1 MKFKLTRQERGW
13 ILYDVGNSAF
23 TLLISTIMPIYFN
36 ALAEGAGL
44 SSVEYLAYWGYAA
57 SIATLLVAVSG
68 PILGAVS
75 DRRGRKKPLFLVTI
89 LAGAVGCLCLGLAR
103 QWLAFLVVFVVARIG
118 YSLSLI
124 LYDSM
129 LTDVAEP
136 DRMDDVSSQGYA
148 WGYIGSCLPLLI
160 CLGLVLGSG
169 LIGLSMTAAMTL
181 SFLVV
186 AAWWVACSLPLLR
199 LYRQR
204 HYVKAR
210 SAANPFSQLG
220 QSLREIA
227 RDRTVFLFLVAFFF
241 YIDGVYTIIDM
252 ATAYGSS
259 LGLDTTGLLLALQVT
274 QIVAFPSAIAIGR
287 LARRISSAA
296 LITVCII
303 AYFGIAVLA
312 LFLNSLV
319 QFWVLAVLV
328 GLFQGG
334 IQALSRSHFAKL
346 IPAAKSGA
354 YFGLLDICG
363 KGASLLGTTVV
374 SLISQATGQTNLG
387 VGAIAVFFL
396 VGLVLFRLS
405 ASSQGGGPGRGRRGE
420 PNPNSDRKAESTM
433 CSDIQN
439 ITESQFAPA
448 AQAGAPAPQPPQL
461 YRNRE
466 LSWLKFNQRVLEEAA
481 KESVPLC
488 ERLSFVSIYQSNLDE
503 FFMVRVGSLV
513 DELSLGK
520 VIRENKTNLTS
531 QEQLDAILPQVR
543 QLNARKDG
551 IYAALMERLREQGVR
566 LVDFHTISPE
576 GSAKLEAY
584 FTSQILPLL
593 SPVVVGRRQL
603 FPFLRNKEIYAA
615 AVLERKSG
623 KVRLGIVPCATGVFP
638 RLIDVGGDGH
648 TFMLSEE
655 LILHFLPQVFKG
667 YHVKSKSLIRVTRN
681 ADIDADALYDE
692 DLDYREFM
700 ADLMKKRRRL
710 APVRLELSRAL
721 DDEIIDAICRQIDIG
736 LPSIF
741 RNNTPLD
748 LSFLYQLQDTLRQRQ
763 ELFYPKRVPQK
774 SGQFRPGEP
783 VMPQIREKDKLLC
796 FPFQS
801 IKPFLSLLREAAAD
815 PAVVSIKITL
825 YRVAQRSEIVE
836 ALIEAAENGK
846 DVLALVEL
854 KARFDEEN
862 NIEWSRRLEDAGCNV
877 IYGLNGYKV
886 HSKLCLITRRGEAG
900 TEYYTQIGTG
910 NYNEKTARQYTDLSM
925 MTCREEVGRNAAAV
939 FQALA
944 MGETV
949 EESEVLMVAPKCL
962 QNRVLALIDD
972 EIARAQRGED
982 AYVGVKI
989 NSLTDKK
996 IIDRLIAASRAGVR
1010 VDLVVRGI
1018 CCLVPGVAGATENI
1032 RVVSIVGRFLEHSR
1046 IYLFGA
1052 GARRKV
1058 YISSADFMTRNTLR
1072 RVEVAAPVLDP
1083 DLKAEINWMFDTML
1097 RDNCQAQDMTS
1108 TGDYVPVPQVGE
1120 PVNSQELFYQAA
1132 YDQAPGRAARVGG
1145 TA

>member
-1 MKFKLTRQERGW
+1 MKGKLTRQERSW

-44 SSVEYLAYWGYAA
+44 SSVDYLAYWGYAA

-75 DRRGRKKPLFLVTI
+75 DRKGRKKPLFLISI
-89 LAGAVGCLCLGLAR
+89 LVGAVGCLGLGLAR
-103 QWLAFLVVFVVARIG
+103 QWLAFLTVFVVARIG
-118 YSLSLI
+118 YSISLI

-129 LTDVAEP
+129 LTDITDQE
-136 DRMDDVSSQGYA
+136 RMDDVSSQGYA
-148 WGYIGSCLPLLI
+148 WGYIGSCIPFLI
-160 CLGLVLGSG
+160 CLALVLGSG
-169 LIGLSMTAAMTL
+169 FIGISMTTAMTL
-181 SFLVV
+181 AFLVV
-186 AAWWVACSLPLLR
+186 AVWWVAASLPLLR
-199 LYRQR
+199 AYRQR
-204 HYVKAR
+204 HYIQAGSKAG
-210 SAANPFSQLG
+210 SIGNPFAQLG
-220 QSLREIA
+220 QSLKEIS
-227 RDRTVFLFLVAFFF
+227 RDRSVFLFVIAFFF

-259 LGLDTTGLLLALQVT
+259 LGLDTTGLLLALLVT
-274 QIVAFPSAIAIGR
+274 QIVAFPSAIVIGR
-287 LARRISSAA
+287 LARRVSSVTLIS
-296 LITVCII
+296 ICIV

-312 LFLNSLV
+312 LFLNNLV
-319 QFWVLAVLV
+319 QFWILAVLV
-328 GLFQGG
+328 GMFQGG

-346 IPAAKSGA
+346 IPAAKSGE

-374 SLISQATGQTNLG
+374 SLIAQATGSANLG
-387 VGAIAVFFL
+387 VGAIAIFFL
-396 VGLVLFRLS
+396 IGLVFFRLS
-405 ASSQGGGPGRGRRGE
+405 ASGKGTGGGRTSTGGAGPE
-420 PNPNSDRKAESTM
+420 PEGGSPAGKPS
-433 CSDIQN
+433 IGG
-439 ITESQFAPA
+439 APA
-448 AQAGAPAPQPPQL
+448 AQFGPDSNPPQPQL

-466 LSWLKFNQRVLEEAA
+466 LSWLKFNQRVLEEGAR
-481 KESVPLC
+481 ETVPLC

-513 DELSLGK
+513 DELSLDQT
-520 VIRENKTNLTS
+520 IRENKTHMTS
-531 QEQLDAILPQVR
+531 QEQLDAILEQVAR
-543 QLNARKDG
+543 LNARKEE
-551 IYAALMERLREQGVR
+551 IYADLMAHMAEQGVR

-576 GSAKLEAY
+576 GSQRLEAY
-584 FTSQILPLL
+584 FTAQILPLL
-593 SPVVVGRRQL
+593 SPVVVGRRQR

-615 AVLERKSG
+615 AVLERKAG
-623 KVRLGIVPCATGVFP
+623 KVKIGIVPCAAGVFP
-638 RLIDVGGDGH
+638 RLIDAGGDGR
-648 TFMLSEE
+648 TFMLAEE
-655 LILHFLPQVFKG
+655 LILHFLPQVFPG
-667 YHVKSKSLIRVTRN
+667 YHIKSKSLIRVTRN

-748 LSFLYQLQDTLRQRQ
+748 LSFLFQLQDTLRQRQ
-763 ELFYPKRVPQK
+763 DLFYPKRTPQK

-796 FPFQS
+796 FPFERIQ
-801 IKPFLSLLREAAAD
+801 PFISLLREAAAD
-815 PAVVSIKITL
+815 PMVVSIKITL
-825 YRVAQRSEIVE
+825 YRVARRSEIIE

-862 NIEWSRRLEDAGCNV
+862 NIEWSRRLEEAGCSV

-886 HSKLCLITRRGEAG
+886 HSKLCLITRKGEEG
-900 TEYYTQIGTG
+900 TEYYTQVGTG

-925 MTCREEVGRNAAAV
+925 MTCDDAIGRSAAAV

-944 MGETV
+944 MGDTV
-949 EESEVLMVAPKCL
+949 EESEALMVAPHCL
-962 QNRVLALIDD
+962 QNKVLALIDG
-972 EIARAQRGED
+972 EIGRARRGEP
-982 AYVGVKI
+982 AYIGVKI

-996 IIDRLIAASRAGVR
+996 IIDRLIEASRAGVT

-1018 CCLVPGVAGATENI
+1018 CCLVPGVPGETDHI

-1052 GARRKV
+1052 GERRQV
-1058 YISSADFMTRNTLR
+1058 YIASADFMTRNTLR
-1072 RVEVAAPVLDP
+1072 RVEVAAPVLDE
-1083 DLKAEINWMFDTML
+1083 DLRAQINAMFETML
-1097 RDNCQAQDMTS
+1097 RDNCQAWEMTS
-1108 TGDYVPVPQVGE
+1108 TGDYVPVPHTGT
-1120 PVNSQELFYQAA
+1120 PVNAQELFYQAA
-1132 YDQAPGRAARVGG
+1132 YDQAPQRPALSGG
-1145 TA
+1145 VK

>member
-1 MKFKLTRQERGW
+1 MKGKLTRQERSW

-44 SSVEYLAYWGYAA
+44 SSVDYLAYWGYAA

-75 DRRGRKKPLFLVTI
+75 DRKGRKKPLFLISI
-89 LAGAVGCLCLGLAR
+89 LVGAVGCLCLGLAR
-103 QWLAFLVVFVVARIG
+103 QWLAFLTVFVVARIG
-118 YSLSLI
+118 YSISLI

-129 LTDVAEP
+129 LTDITDQE
-136 DRMDDVSSQGYA
+136 RMDDVSSQGYA
-148 WGYIGSCLPLLI
+148 WGYIGSCIPFLI
-160 CLGLVLGSG
+160 CLALVLGSEF
-169 LIGLSMTAAMTL
+169 IGISMTTAMTL
-181 SFLVV
+181 AFLVV
-186 AAWWVACSLPLLR
+186 AVWWVAASLPLLR
-199 LYRQR
+199 AYRQR
-204 HYVKAR
+204 HYIQAGSKAG
-210 SAANPFSQLG
+210 SIGNPFAQLG
-220 QSLREIA
+220 QSLKEIS
-227 RDRTVFLFLVAFFF
+227 RDRSVFLFVIAFFF

-259 LGLDTTGLLLALQVT
+259 LGLDTTGLLLALLVT
-274 QIVAFPSAIAIGR
+274 QIVAFPSAIVIGR
-287 LARRISSAA
+287 LARRVSSVTLIS
-296 LITVCII
+296 ICIV

-312 LFLNSLV
+312 LFLNNLV
-319 QFWVLAVLV
+319 QFWILAVLV
-328 GLFQGG
+328 GMFQGG

-346 IPAAKSGA
+346 IPAAKSGE

-374 SLISQATGQTNLG
+374 SLIAQATGSANLG
-387 VGAIAVFFL
+387 VGAIAIFFL
-396 VGLVLFRLS
+396 VGLVFFRLS
-405 ASSQGGGPGRGRRGE
+405 ASAQRSAASAPCGFGT
-420 PNPNSDRKAESTM
+420 AEAAPTPEASLHAP
-433 CSDIQN
+433 
-439 ITESQFAPA
+439 EAPA
-448 AQAGAPAPQPPQL
+448 SRTPQVPAL

-466 LSWLKFNQRVLEEAA
+466 LSWLKFNQRVLEEGAR
-481 KESVPLC
+481 ETVPLC

-513 DELSLGK
+513 DELSLDQT
-520 VIRENKTNLTS
+520 IRENKTHMTS
-531 QEQLDAILPQVR
+531 QEQLDAILEQVAR
-543 QLNARKDG
+543 LNARKEE
-551 IYAALMERLREQGVR
+551 IYAGLMAHMAEQGVR

-576 GSAKLEAY
+576 GSQRLEAY
-584 FTSQILPLL
+584 FTAQILPLL
-593 SPVVVGRRQL
+593 SPVVVGRRQR

-615 AVLERKSG
+615 AVLERKAG
-623 KVRLGIVPCATGVFP
+623 KVKIGIVPCAAGVFP
-638 RLIDVGGDGH
+638 RLIDAGGDGR
-648 TFMLSEE
+648 TFMLAEE
-655 LILHFLPQVFKG
+655 LILHFLPQVFPG
-667 YHVKSKSLIRVTRN
+667 YHIKSKSLIRVTRN

-748 LSFLYQLQDTLRQRQ
+748 LSFLFQLQDTLRQRQ
-763 ELFYPKRVPQK
+763 DLFYPKRTPQK

-796 FPFQS
+796 FPFERIQ
-801 IKPFLSLLREAAAD
+801 PFISLLREAAAD
-815 PAVVSIKITL
+815 PMVVSIKITL
-825 YRVAQRSEIVE
+825 YRVARRSEIIE

-862 NIEWSRRLEDAGCNV
+862 NIEWSRRLEEAGCSV

-886 HSKLCLITRRGEAG
+886 HSKLCLITRKGEEG
-900 TEYYTQIGTG
+900 TEYYTQVGTG

-925 MTCREEVGRNAAAV
+925 MTCDDAIGRSAAAV

-944 MGETV
+944 MGDTV
-949 EESEVLMVAPKCL
+949 EESEALMVAPHCL
-962 QNRVLALIDD
+962 QNKVLALIDG
-972 EIARAQRGED
+972 EIGRARRGEP
-982 AYVGVKI
+982 AYIGVKI

-996 IIDRLIAASRAGVR
+996 IIDRLIEASRAGVT

-1018 CCLVPGVAGATENI
+1018 CCLVPGVPGETDHI

-1052 GARRKV
+1052 GERRQV
-1058 YISSADFMTRNTLR
+1058 YIASADFMTRNTLR
-1072 RVEVAAPVLDP
+1072 RVEVAAPVLDG
-1083 DLKAEINWMFDTML
+1083 DLRAQINAMFETML
-1097 RDNCQAQDMTS
+1097 RDNCQAWEMTS
-1108 TGDYVPVPQVGE
+1108 TGDYVPVPHTGT
-1120 PVNSQELFYQAA
+1120 PINAQELFYQAA
-1132 YDQAPGRAARVGG
+1132 YDQAPQRPALSGG
-1145 TA
+1145 VK